1 MTALWGQGTTMK
13 KITLTDDYI
22 LEGVFY
28 HKGEHELPEAIADRL
43 LARQAQIAEAE
54 AKANPPIAV
63 VADQTEEDRNAETG
77 LLPLDYV
84 SAVRG
89 FLERGVLT
97 PDVVLANLGE
107 DLVAI
112 AVQKFAPPAE
122 LVATDG
128 PVGPGEQLN
137 TDLPPAKEAPKDEP
151 SAGTEATLNPKF
163 VAALK
168 GAGLDPFERP
178 EELAAKTDDELTAI
192 DGIGPAAVKA
202 IRAYLALALG

>member
-1 MTALWGQGTTMK
+1 MK
-13 KITLTDDYI
+13 KTIVLTDDYI

-28 HKGEHELPEAIADRL
+28 HKGEHELPEEIADRL
-43 LARQAQIAEAE
+43 LLRQAQIAEAE
-54 AKANPPIAV
+54 AKANPLIAV
-63 VADQTEEDRNAETG
+63 EGDQKEEDRNAETG

-84 SAVRG
+84 NAVRG
-89 FLERGVLT
+89 FLERGILT
-97 PDVVLANLGE
+97 PEVVLANLGE

-112 AVQKFAPPAE
+112 AMLKLAPTPE

-137 TDLPPAKEAPKDEP
+137 KDLPPANGAPKEEP

-178 EELAAKTDDELTAI
+178 EELAAKTDEELTAI

-202 IRAYLALALG
+202 IRAYLAVALG